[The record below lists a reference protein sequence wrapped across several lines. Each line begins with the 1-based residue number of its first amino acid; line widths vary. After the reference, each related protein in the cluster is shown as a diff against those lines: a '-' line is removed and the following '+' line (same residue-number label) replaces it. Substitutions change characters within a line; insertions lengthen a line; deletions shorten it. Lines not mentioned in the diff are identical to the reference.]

1 VRNKIL
7 LLAIVLISTIIYSQ
21 KKESDSAAISFL
33 SNSRHTGVFNETPVV
48 SAPEIKYYF
57 KTGGAVRSTPAVYQN
72 KIYFGSGDGYFY
84 CLDENSGN
92 LLWKLKSAG
101 TITSSPAISNNKIYF
116 ASKDGFLYCINPD
129 NGKPIWKFNLGK
141 DLFYRWEFDYYMASP
156 TIFSGVVYIGSG
168 DGNLYAVNSETG
180 KLLWKYSTGSRIRS
194 TPAIADGILYFGD
207 FAGRLY
213 ALVLKTQKPKWIF
226 ETDGVKIKI
235 EDFVFDRAALISS
248 PTIYGNAVLVGSR
261 EGCLYSVD
269 KDTGKLNWKDDQK
282 MSWVISTPAI
292 YKENVLAG
300 TSDGH
305 FVKSLNINTGAEVWQ
320 FKTATPV
327 WSSIAIAG
335 NVAYGGNY
343 SGNFFALNADDGKKL
358 WEIKT
363 EDRIH
368 SSPVVHKGVVYFG
381 SDDGYFYAIKGS
393 SNISDRL
400 QKSKKA
406 VYWEESKGFN
416 WFQNRSDEL
425 IRDFFVKEGYE
436 LVDAQKLKLFM
447 EERLKDYLPSVVVFA
462 RNDFPST
469 IYKDSTKTDL
479 LREYF
484 KGDNKVVLLGE
495 NPLAYIKN
503 KDGVL
508 TELDYR
514 KASKYFGIDY
524 GGELTDAMKGL
535 IPAYVTNE
543 GIKVGLK
550 GFTIALAAVAPNQV
564 TTVYSLNE
572 IGLASSWIKNY
583 GGPQNSGLV
592 QLIVNRQLPTNLT
605 MIKNA
610 VEFGLQ

>member
-1 VRNKIL
+1 MRYKIL
-7 LLAIVLISTIIYSQ
+7 LLTIILISTLTYSQ
-21 KKESDSAAISFL
+21 KKENNFPAVNFL
-33 SNSRHTGVFNETPVV
+33 SNNQHTGVFNEVPVV

-57 KTGGAVRSTPAVYQN
+57 KTDGAVRSTPAVYQN
-72 KIYFGSGDGYFY
+72 KIYFGSGDGYMY

-92 LLWKLKSAG
+92 PLWKFKSGGA
-101 TITSSPAISNNKIYF
+101 ITSSPAISNNKIYF
-116 ASKDGFLYCINPD
+116 ASKDDFLYCINSD
-129 NGKPIWKFNLGK
+129 NGEQMWKFNLGK
-141 DLFYRWEFDYYMASP
+141 DLFYRWEFDYYMSSP
-156 TIFSGVVYIGSG
+156 TILSGVVYIGSG
-168 DGNLYAVNSETG
+168 DGNLYAINSVTG
-180 KLLWKYSTGSRIRS
+180 KFLWKYSTGSRIRS
-194 TPAIADGILYFGD
+194 TPAISDGILYFGD
-207 FAGRLY
+207 FAGKLY
-213 ALVLKTQKPKWIF
+213 ALDLKTQRPKWIF

-261 EGCLYSVD
+261 EGCLYCVD
-269 KDTGKLNWKDDQK
+269 KETGKLNWKDDQK

-292 YKENVLAG
+292 YKGNVLVG

-305 FVKSLNINTGAEVWQ
+305 FVKSLNIKNGAEVWRY
-320 FKTATPV
+320 KTATPV

-335 NVAYGGNY
+335 NVAYGGDY
-343 SGNFFALNADDGKKL
+343 SGNFFALNADDGKKF
-358 WEIKT
+358 WEINT

-368 SSPVVHKGVVYFG
+368 SSPVVHNGAIYFG
-381 SDDGYFYAIKGS
+381 SDDGYFYAISGS
-393 SNISDRL
+393 SKITDRL

-416 WFQNRSDEL
+416 WFQNKSDEL

-436 LVDAQKLKLFM
+436 LVDAQKLKSFF
-447 EERLKDYLPSVVVFA
+447 EGRLKDHLPSAVVFA
-462 RNDFPST
+462 RNDFPSS
-469 IYKDSTKTDL
+469 IYNDSTKTDL
-479 LREYF
+479 LREYLR
-484 KGDNKVVLLGE
+484 GDNKVVLLGE

-535 IPAYVTNE
+535 VPTYVTDE

-550 GFTIALAAVAPNQV
+550 GFTIAMAAVPPNQV

-572 IGLASSWIKNY
+572 IGLAASWIKNY

>member
-1 VRNKIL
+1 MKNNIL
-7 LLAIVLISTIIYSQ
+7 LLIIILISTTMYSQ
-21 KKESDSAAISFL
+21 KKENDFPVVNFL
-33 SNSRHTGVFNETPVV
+33 SNIQHTGVFSDIPVA

-57 KTGGAVRSTPAVYQN
+57 KTGGAVRSTPAVFQN
-72 KIYFGSGDGYFY
+72 NIYFGSGDGYLY

-92 LLWKLKSAG
+92 LLWKFKAEGS
-101 TITSSPAISNNKIYF
+101 ITSSPSISNNRIYF
-116 ASKDGFLYCINPD
+116 ASKDGFLYCIKTD
-129 NGKPIWKFNLGK
+129 NGNLIWKFNLGK
-141 DLFYRWEFDYYMASP
+141 DLFYRWEFDYYMSSP
-156 TIFSGVVYIGSG
+156 TILNGVVYIGSG
-168 DGNLYAVNSETG
+168 DGNLYVVNSGTG
-180 KLLWKYSTGSRIRS
+180 KFLWKYSTGSRIRS

-207 FAGRLY
+207 FAGKLY
-213 ALVLKTQKPKWIF
+213 AVDLKTQEPKWIY

-248 PTIYGNAVLVGSR
+248 PTICGNAVLVGSR
-261 EGCLYSVD
+261 EGCLYCVD
-269 KDTGKLNWKDDQK
+269 KETGKLNWKDDQK

-292 YKENVLAG
+292 YKENVLVG

-305 FVKSLNINTGAEVWQ
+305 FVKSLNIKSGVESWQ

-327 WSSIAIAG
+327 WSSIAIVG
-335 NVAYGGNY
+335 NVAYGGDY

-368 SSPVVHKGVVYFG
+368 SSPVVHNGVVYFG
-381 SDDGYFYAIKGS
+381 SDDGYLYAISGS
-393 SNISDRL
+393 SKTSDRL

-406 VYWEESKGFN
+406 VYWEESRKFN
-416 WFQNRSDEL
+416 WFQYKSDEL

-436 LVDAQKLKLFM
+436 LIDAQKLKLFM
-447 EERLKDYLPSVVVFA
+447 EERIKDHLPSAVVFA

-469 IYKDSTKTDL
+469 IYSDSTKTDL
-479 LREYF
+479 LREYL

-503 KDGVL
+503 KEGVL

-535 IPAYVTNE
+535 IPAYVTDE

-550 GFTIALAAVAPNQV
+550 GFTIALAAVNPTQV

-572 IGLASSWIKNY
+572 NGFAASWIKNY
-583 GGPQNSGLV
+583 GGPKNSGLM
-592 QLIVNRQLPTNLT
+592 QLIVNRQLPSNLT